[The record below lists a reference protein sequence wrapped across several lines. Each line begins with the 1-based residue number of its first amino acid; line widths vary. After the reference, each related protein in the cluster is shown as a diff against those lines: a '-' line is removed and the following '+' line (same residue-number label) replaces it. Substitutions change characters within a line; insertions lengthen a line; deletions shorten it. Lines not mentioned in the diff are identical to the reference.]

1 MARRTQ
7 GTSIWAVV
15 PNKTQ
20 VGKVELLKIE
30 CALNF
35 KAGTDT
41 QEKHDTTCLEN
52 EGSKTYEAGISDTG
66 QATFDLNLDPKKPSH
81 VRLYELSK
89 SGETVEWIVGWA
101 GAKKGTMSTV
111 VPSLD
116 VGTGA
121 ITLPQ
126 GRSWNKFKGYVE
138 QFPFDFDSNSLVKCS
153 VSIQRNTAV
162 EWIPETTTT

>member
-15 PNKTQ
+15 PSKTQ
-20 VGKVELLKIE
+20 QGKFELLKID

-41 QEKHDTTCLEN
+41 QEKHETTCLEN
-52 EGSKTYEAGISDTG
+52 EDSKTYEAGISDTG

-89 SGETVEWIVGWA
+89 SGENVDWIVGWA
-101 GAKKGTMSTV
+101 GAKKGAMKTV
-111 VPSLD
+111 VPSID
-116 VGTGA
+116 INTGVA
-121 ITLPQ
+121 TLPPS
-126 GRSWNKFKGYVE
+126 RSWNKFKGYVE
-138 QFPFDFDSNSLVKCS
+138 QFPFDFDGNALVKCS
-153 VSIQRNTAV
+153 VSIQRSTSV
-162 EWIPETTTT
+162 EWIPETA